1 MSQVLHNLISGHKPL
16 ATTCVFTLTGIFI
29 TLALQAQTADGNNGL
44 NQANTL
50 VRSYFESGTNLLYG
64 VGALVGLLGAFRVY
78 DTYHSSHREDA
89 ARVAAKWF
97 GSCIFILI
105 APIILKAFFG
115 L

>member
-1 MSQVLHNLISGHKPL
+1 MPQVLHNLISGHKPL
-16 ATTCVFTLTGIFI
+16 ATTC
-29 TLALQAQTADGNNGL
+29 AL
-44 NQANTL
+44 
-50 VRSYFESGTNLLYG
+50 
-64 VGALVGLLGAFRVY
+64 RVY
-78 DTYHSSHREDA
+78 EAYTSNHREDT